1 MKSSSRA
8 SSRALLALLA
18 AGTAAALSSCDYQR
32 FSPGVNTQF
41 EHSFVNAPGW
51 RNEDV
56 NLDSVNYKQTVRKP
70 IGAGSATAIK
80 NGTVQDQLNSAP
92 AGKSAASPQAANGEN
107 DAVNRT
113 NNGRGNTNDVSPG
126 QQAANITNGVPQA
139 TNSKGAGQ

>member
-1 MKSSSRA
+1 MKFSSRA
-8 SSRALLALLA
+8 RLGLLA
-18 AGTAAALSSCDYQR
+18 AAATATFSSCDYQR

-41 EHSFVNAPGW
+41 ERSFVNAPGW

-70 IGAGSATAIK
+70 VGEGSATAIK

-126 QQAANITNGVPQA
+126 QQAANITNGVPQ
-139 TNSKGAGQ
+139 TNKNKGAGQ